1 MRRCLGKERGIT
13 EKAGASYDIHRKIQC
28 SIEFHKWAER
38 LPEKDW
44 FKISD
49 VMAQVYKKY
58 EDPFTLDLLSAVYR
72 ELARRHTITYTK
84 GGTANDSTD

>member
-1 MRRCLGKERGIT
+1 MTYTERYN
-13 EKAGASYDIHRKIQC
+13 AVF
-28 SIEFHKWAER
+28 EFHKWAER

-72 ELARRHTITYTK
+72 EPARRHTITYTK